1 MQSKYRLDTMVNRV
15 TFDRMIE
22 ALQTFVQPMGELVPV
37 SQAVRDVML
46 YSYPN
51 SMIQVTWQE
60 ECVTVFLPLKD
71 YFLLKF
77 LHFTDCTDH
86 FVIQ

>member
-1 MQSKYRLDTMVNRV
+1 MVNRV

-22 ALQTFVQPMGELVPV
+22 ALQTFVQPVGELVPV

-51 SMIQVTWQE
+51 SMIQVTWRGV
-60 ECVTVFLPLKD
+60 CVYVYIYIYMCVYVCMSICVHVYVCVCMCL
-71 YFLLKF
+71 
-77 LHFTDCTDH
+77 
-86 FVIQ
+86 

>member
-1 MQSKYRLDTMVNRV
+1 MVNRV

-22 ALQTFVQPMGELVPV
+22 ALQTFVQPVGELVPV

-51 SMIQVTWQE
+51 SMIQVTWQGV
-60 ECVTVFLPLKD
+60 CVCVNVCVCI
-71 YFLLKF
+71 YICV
-77 LHFTDCTDH
+77 HAYVRICVH
-86 FVIQ
+86 VCV

>member
-60 ECVTVFLPLKD
+60 ECVYICVYVCVCVLMCVGGGERGEGDNMK
-71 YFLLKF
+71 
-77 LHFTDCTDH
+77 
-86 FVIQ
+86 

>member
-60 ECVTVFLPLKD
+60 ECMYVCLCMYVCMCDSVHVCMHVCVST
-71 YFLLKF
+71 
-77 LHFTDCTDH
+77 
-86 FVIQ
+86 